1 MADSRI
7 DLDKRQTLR
16 DVYRPNRYA
25 LDTRFV
31 LRDGGT
37 HPFAVICPGGAYQ
50 VVCSY
55 IEGTPIARRL
65 NELGISAFIVYYRVR
80 KKARWPHP
88 QDDLARAVR
97 EILARAAEY
106 GVDPEDYSVWGCSA
120 GGHLAASF
128 GTENMG
134 YPRCG
139 LPGPG
144 AIVLSYP
151 VISMRPELSH
161 DVTHDNLLGK
171 HATAAMERFAS
182 VDENVTGD
190 YPPTYIWCGG
200 ADATVDP
207 ENTRRMAAALA
218 AAGVPCRCE
227 IFPGVDHGVGPG
239 TGTAAEGWI
248 DHAAAFWRGQ
258 KHTGEE

>member
-80 KKARWPHP
+80 KRRNTASIPKTTPCGAARRADTWP
-88 QDDLARAVR
+88 R
-97 EILARAAEY
+97 
-106 GVDPEDYSVWGCSA
+106 
-120 GGHLAASF
+120 
-128 GTENMG
+128 
-134 YPRCG
+134 
-139 LPGPG
+139 
-144 AIVLSYP
+144 
-151 VISMRPELSH
+151 
-161 DVTHDNLLGK
+161 
-171 HATAAMERFAS
+171 AS
-182 VDENVTGD
+182 VRKTWAIRAMGS
-190 YPPTYIWCGG
+190 PRPARSC
-200 ADATVDP
+200 
-207 ENTRRMAAALA
+207 
-218 AAGVPCRCE
+218 
-227 IFPGVDHGVGPG
+227 
-239 TGTAAEGWI
+239 
-248 DHAAAFWRGQ
+248 
-258 KHTGEE
+258 